1 MVARKLPKVKVVKV
15 SPALGIRVPNVD
27 MLIKVTSCITIM
39 LIKVTSCICAR
50 VLHWF

>member
-1 MVARKLPKVKVVKV
+1 MVTRKLPKIKVVEA

-27 MLIKVTSCITIM
+27 AVMLIQVAHCIH
-39 LIKVTSCICAR
+39 AR

>member
-1 MVARKLPKVKVVKV
+1 MVARKLPKVKVVEV

-27 MLIKVTSCITIM
+27 AVTLIQVTG
-39 LIKVTSCICAR
+39 CICAR